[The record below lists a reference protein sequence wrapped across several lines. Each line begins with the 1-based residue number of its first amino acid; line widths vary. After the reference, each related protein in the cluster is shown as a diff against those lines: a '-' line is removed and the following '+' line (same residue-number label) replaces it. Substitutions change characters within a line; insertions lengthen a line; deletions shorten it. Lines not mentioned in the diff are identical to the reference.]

1 MNNNPLYRKT
11 EAILYNYNKVKA
23 QIKNIELD
31 IENIKNEFNGPG
43 AIVYEERTQSTNSF
57 NSSVENEV
65 VNREIEINQL
75 ERYKRQ
81 KEIELLKVD
90 NAIGSLTER
99 EKIII
104 EMRYFKK
111 YNNRMIAAKLD
122 LAEEHI
128 CRIKNAAVNQILDS
142 IF

>member
-31 IENIKNEFNGPG
+31 IENLKNEFNGPG
-43 AIVYEERTQSTNSF
+43 AIGYEERTQSTNSF

-65 VNREIEINQL
+65 ISRDIEINQL
-75 ERYKRQ
+75 ERYKRK
-81 KEIELLKVD
+81 KEIELLKID
-90 NAIGSLTER
+90 NAIGSLTDR
-99 EKIII
+99 EKVII

-111 YNNRMIAAKLD
+111 YSNIMIAAKLD
-122 LAEEHI
+122 LTEEYI
-128 CRIKNAAVNQILDS
+128 CKIKNVAVNQILDS